1 MDRTN
6 QATTLPSLLTWDAG
20 ALFARLFWLVRSL
33 LVAATAPGLDAK
45 DAKPVHLALPAGPTP
60 ACPFAGDAG
69 EQTQGLALL
78 FTDIKDSSSL
88 YEHLGDAAACRIIRA
103 HLAWLERLVQ
113 RFGGVIVKTMG
124 DGVLAA
130 FGDDAAAVAA
140 AIAIQSGMPAH
151 NRALGEPGLVLRVG
165 VHAGPCIVTRTGRS
179 FDCFGTT
186 VNLAARVLRMSR
198 GNDIAVSEVMMD
210 DPAAAALLAEVD
222 AVRIIDTGTAPALA
236 S

>member
-6 QATTLPSLLTWDAG
+6 QAATLPSPPTWDAG
-20 ALFARLFWLVRSL
+20 ALFARLLWLVRSL

-45 DAKPVHLALPAGPTP
+45 DAEPVHLTMPAAPALAWPLA
-60 ACPFAGDAG
+60 ADAG
-69 EQTQGLALL
+69 EQTQELALL

-88 YEHLGDAAACRIIRA
+88 YERFGDAVACRIIRA
-103 HLAWLERLVQ
+103 HLAWLERLVR
-113 RFGGVIVKTMG
+113 RFGGAIVKTMG
-124 DGVLAA
+124 DGALAA

-140 AIAIQSGMPAH
+140 AIAIQAGMPAH

-165 VHAGPCIVTRTGRS
+165 VHAGACIVTRTGRS
-179 FDCFGTT
+179 FDCFGTA
-186 VNLAARVLRMSR
+186 VNLAARILRMSR
-198 GNDIAVSEVMMD
+198 GDDIAVSKVVMD

-222 AVRIIDTGTAPALA
+222 AVRIIDIGTAPDLA